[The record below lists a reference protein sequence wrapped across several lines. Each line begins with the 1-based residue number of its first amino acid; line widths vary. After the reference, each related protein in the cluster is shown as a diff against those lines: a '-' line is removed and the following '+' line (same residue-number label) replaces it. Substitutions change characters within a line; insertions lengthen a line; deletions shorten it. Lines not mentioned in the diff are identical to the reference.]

1 MGYYKADVTVLI
13 SNKPIP
19 INCRV
24 PPVGAIVYYTHAT
37 KAPICD
43 NEANDQFLQKLDK
56 WLNPNI
62 LPNQVESDYKI
73 TPSNDSYGEE
83 GNSEEVR
90 LVVVGGFSTDE
101 VRTATLNWAINKGV
115 EVIDLSEE
123 NDEEDIRASEKY
135 EENIDQKE
143 SKDSENKRV
152 IEALQT
158 VPWNAFET
166 SVLKNREQNVEIED
180 KRDQTVDHIDGEF
193 ENLMSKLSTFKQ
205 KSDDLPREERY
216 AYAEKVA
223 LSFFS
228 AMGGDEET
236 DSAE

>member
-1 MGYYKADVTVLI
+1 M
-13 SNKPIP
+13 
-19 INCRV
+19 
-24 PPVGAIVYYTHAT
+24 
-37 KAPICD
+37 
-43 NEANDQFLQKLDK
+43 
-56 WLNPNI
+56 
-62 LPNQVESDYKI
+62 
-73 TPSNDSYGEE
+73 
-83 GNSEEVR
+83 
-90 LVVVGGFSTDE
+90 
-101 VRTATLNWAINKGV
+101 
-115 EVIDLSEE
+115 IDLSED
-123 NDEEDIRASEKY
+123 NDEEDIIASEEY

-143 SKDSENKRV
+143 SKDSVNKRV

-166 SVLKNREQNVEIED
+166 SVLKNSEQDVKTED
-180 KRDQTVDHIDGEF
+180 KKDHNVDLIDGEF

-228 AMGGDEET
+228 AMGGDEES

>member
-1 MGYYKADVTVLI
+1 M
-13 SNKPIP
+13 
-19 INCRV
+19 
-24 PPVGAIVYYTHAT
+24 
-37 KAPICD
+37 
-43 NEANDQFLQKLDK
+43 
-56 WLNPNI
+56 
-62 LPNQVESDYKI
+62 
-73 TPSNDSYGEE
+73 
-83 GNSEEVR
+83 
-90 LVVVGGFSTDE
+90 
-101 VRTATLNWAINKGV
+101 
-115 EVIDLSEE
+115 IDLSED
-123 NDEEDIRASEKY
+123 NDEEDIIASEEY

-143 SKDSENKRV
+143 SKDSVNKRV

-166 SVLKNREQNVEIED
+166 SVLKNSEQNVEIED
-180 KRDQTVDHIDGEF
+180 KKDQNVDLIDGEF

-228 AMGGDEET
+228 AMGGDEDS

>member
-1 MGYYKADVTVLI
+1 M
-13 SNKPIP
+13 
-19 INCRV
+19 
-24 PPVGAIVYYTHAT
+24 
-37 KAPICD
+37 
-43 NEANDQFLQKLDK
+43 
-56 WLNPNI
+56 
-62 LPNQVESDYKI
+62 
-73 TPSNDSYGEE
+73 
-83 GNSEEVR
+83 
-90 LVVVGGFSTDE
+90 
-101 VRTATLNWAINKGV
+101 
-115 EVIDLSEE
+115 IDLSED
-123 NDEEDIRASEKY
+123 NDEEDIRASEEY
-135 EENIDQKE
+135 EEDIDQKE
-143 SKDSENKRV
+143 SKDSVNKRV

-180 KRDQTVDHIDGEF
+180 KKDQNVDLIDGEF

-228 AMGGDEET
+228 AMGGDEES

>member
-1 MGYYKADVTVLI
+1 M
-13 SNKPIP
+13 
-19 INCRV
+19 
-24 PPVGAIVYYTHAT
+24 
-37 KAPICD
+37 
-43 NEANDQFLQKLDK
+43 
-56 WLNPNI
+56 
-62 LPNQVESDYKI
+62 
-73 TPSNDSYGEE
+73 
-83 GNSEEVR
+83 
-90 LVVVGGFSTDE
+90 
-101 VRTATLNWAINKGV
+101 
-115 EVIDLSEE
+115 IDLSED
-123 NDEEDIRASEKY
+123 NDEEDIRASEEY

-143 SKDSENKRV
+143 SKDSVNKRV

-166 SVLKNREQNVEIED
+166 SVLKNSEQNVEIED
-180 KRDQTVDHIDGEF
+180 KKDQNVDLIDGEF

-228 AMGGDEET
+228 AMGGDEES

>member
-1 MGYYKADVTVLI
+1 M
-13 SNKPIP
+13 
-19 INCRV
+19 
-24 PPVGAIVYYTHAT
+24 
-37 KAPICD
+37 
-43 NEANDQFLQKLDK
+43 
-56 WLNPNI
+56 
-62 LPNQVESDYKI
+62 
-73 TPSNDSYGEE
+73 
-83 GNSEEVR
+83 
-90 LVVVGGFSTDE
+90 
-101 VRTATLNWAINKGV
+101 
-115 EVIDLSEE
+115 IDLSED
-123 NDEEDIRASEKY
+123 NDEEDIRASEEY

-143 SKDSENKRV
+143 SKDSVNKRV

-180 KRDQTVDHIDGEF
+180 KKDQNVDLIDGEF

-228 AMGGDEET
+228 AMGGDEES

>member
-1 MGYYKADVTVLI
+1 M
-13 SNKPIP
+13 
-19 INCRV
+19 
-24 PPVGAIVYYTHAT
+24 
-37 KAPICD
+37 
-43 NEANDQFLQKLDK
+43 
-56 WLNPNI
+56 
-62 LPNQVESDYKI
+62 
-73 TPSNDSYGEE
+73 
-83 GNSEEVR
+83 
-90 LVVVGGFSTDE
+90 
-101 VRTATLNWAINKGV
+101 
-115 EVIDLSEE
+115 IDLSEN
-123 NDEEDIRASEKY
+123 NDEEDIRASEEY

-143 SKDSENKRV
+143 SKDSVNKRV

-166 SVLKNREQNVEIED
+166 SVLKNSEQNVEIED
-180 KRDQTVDHIDGEF
+180 KKDQNVDLIDGEF

-228 AMGGDEET
+228 AMGGDEES

>member
-1 MGYYKADVTVLI
+1 M
-13 SNKPIP
+13 
-19 INCRV
+19 
-24 PPVGAIVYYTHAT
+24 
-37 KAPICD
+37 
-43 NEANDQFLQKLDK
+43 
-56 WLNPNI
+56 
-62 LPNQVESDYKI
+62 
-73 TPSNDSYGEE
+73 
-83 GNSEEVR
+83 
-90 LVVVGGFSTDE
+90 
-101 VRTATLNWAINKGV
+101 
-115 EVIDLSEE
+115 IDLSEE
-123 NDEEDIRASEKY
+123 NDEEDIRASEEY

-143 SKDSENKRV
+143 SKDSVNKRV

-166 SVLKNREQNVEIED
+166 SVLKNSEQNVEIED
-180 KRDQTVDHIDGEF
+180 KKDQNVDLIDGEF

-228 AMGGDEET
+228 AMGGDEES